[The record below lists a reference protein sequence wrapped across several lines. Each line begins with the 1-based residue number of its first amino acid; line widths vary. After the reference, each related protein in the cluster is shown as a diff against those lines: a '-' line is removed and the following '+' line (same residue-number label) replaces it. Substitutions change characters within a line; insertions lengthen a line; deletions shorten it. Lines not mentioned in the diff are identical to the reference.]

1 MRTQMESQRTSTSTA
16 SIRDGPAPVAR
27 VLVLGIA
34 AALIMGALLWWD
46 FPAKQFAFA
55 LGDVSRVRISAARQI
70 TFDSESRTRD
80 AQDKAEAAIADVYDP
95 PDVQIGRQQLS
106 RAQSVL
112 NYLDSLRHDPYT
124 NFAQKQ
130 ELIGKIPELSL
141 TTAVLSDTLALEDAR
156 WTLVS
161 RESLATLEQ
170 IMRTEIRPEQL
181 ADARRVLPRFVSR
194 ELTTDETMLASEL
207 VKGFVVANS
216 LPNPTQT
223 ASLRDEARKAV
234 PPVRVTIRQDETVLR
249 EGDVVVPATLEA
261 LDALGLLQTQRD
273 WHEVAGQAL
282 LAIVLAS
289 VIAFYFADQPPRVW
303 VQWRRIALVLGGIAV
318 TLFAAKVMV
327 PAHALQPYLLP
338 MPALAMTLALIF
350 GAPSA
355 VVVTTCLSL
364 VIGQMAG
371 SGIEREIIFYQFIG
385 SVAAAISMHRID
397 RINSFALSGIA
408 IALANMSSIGIFALL
423 SPQSL
428 QPFDVLLRLGAGLLN
443 AVLSVSFAL
452 AGYSLTAHYLDIV
465 TPLQLL
471 ELSRPTHP
479 LLRQLLLNAPG
490 TYHHTLLL
498 SNMAERAA
506 EAIGEDPLLA
516 RVAAYYHDIGKAVQ
530 PYFFI
535 ENQTESEN
543 PHDRLNDPFESSRIV
558 INHVHDGL
566 ALAQKY
572 HLPKPISDVIAQ
584 HHGTMLTAYFY
595 HQAKMQAANGEV
607 DEQFFRYPGP
617 RPQSREA
624 AIIMLADGAEAA
636 VRATRP
642 ATVEELEAVLQK
654 IFRDRLTSGELDES
668 ALQLRDLEL
677 IRQAFVEI
685 LQGQFHPRI
694 QYPVD
699 TREALPEPSKGVW
712 LEGATIPEKEK

>member
-1 MRTQMESQRTSTSTA
+1 MYTPTESHRTVTPTPIGRA
-16 SIRDGPAPVAR
+16 
-27 VLVLGIA
+27 LVLGAA
-34 AALIMGALLWWD
+34 AALVLGALLWWD

-70 TFDSESRTRD
+70 TFDSASRTRE
-80 AQDKAEAAIADVYDP
+80 AQDKAAAAIADVYDL

-106 RAQSVL
+106 RAQSVV

-130 ELIGKIPELSL
+130 ELIAAIPELSL
-141 TTAVLSDTLALEDAR
+141 TTGVLSDTLKLEDAR
-156 WTLVS
+156 WAVLA
-161 RESLATLEQ
+161 REALATLEQ

-223 ASLRDEARKAV
+223 ASLRDEARRAIA
-234 PPVRVTIRQDETVLR
+234 PVRVTIRQDETVLR
-249 EGDVVVPATLEA
+249 EGDVVAPATLEA

-273 WHEVAGQAL
+273 WHEVAGQGL
-282 LAIVLAS
+282 LAIVLAA

-303 VQWRRIALVLGGIAV
+303 AQWRRIALVLGGMAV
-318 TLFAAKVMV
+318 TLLAAKLMV

-355 VVVTTCLSL
+355 IVVTACLSL
-364 VIGQMAG
+364 IIGQMAG
-371 SGIEREIIFYQFIG
+371 SGLELELIFYQFIG
-385 SVAAAISMHRID
+385 SVAGAISVHRID
-397 RINSFALSGIA
+397 RINSFAVSLMV
-408 IALANMSSIGIFALL
+408 IALANMSSIAIFALL
-423 SPQSL
+423 TPQPP
-428 QPFDVLLRLGAGLLN
+428 QPFDVLLRLGAGMLN

-479 LLRQLLLNAPG
+479 LLRRLLLNAPG

-506 EAIGEDPLLA
+506 EAIGADPLLA

-535 ENQTESEN
+535 ENQTESGN
-543 PHDRLNDPFESSRIV
+543 PHDRLNDPYESSRIV
-558 INHVHDGL
+558 ISHVSDGL
-566 ALAQKY
+566 ALAQK
-572 HLPKPISDVIAQ
+572 HRLPKPISDVIAQ

-595 HQAKMQAANGEV
+595 HQAKTQAANGEV
-607 DEQFFRYPGP
+607 DERFFRYPGP

-677 IRQAFVEI
+677 IRRAFVEI

-694 QYPVD
+694 QYPPD
-699 TREALPEPSKGVW
+699 TREALPDPQRGIW
-712 LEGATIPEKEK
+712 IEGATIPEKEK

>member
-1 MRTQMESQRTSTSTA
+1 MHSEMESRRTTTA
-16 SIRDGPAPVAR
+16 TPIGRALLLGVLAA
-27 VLVLGIA
+27 LVL
-34 AALIMGALLWWD
+34 GALLWWD
-46 FPAKQFAFA
+46 FPPKQFAFA

-70 TFDSESRTRD
+70 TFDSASRTQD
-80 AQDKAEAAIADVYDP
+80 AQEKAAAAIADVYDP

-112 NYLDSLRHDPYT
+112 NYLDSLRHDPHT
-124 NFAQKQ
+124 NFSQKQ
-130 ELIGKIPELSL
+130 ELVAKLPELSL
-141 TTAVLSDTLALEDAR
+141 TPAVLGAAFELDDSRWAL
-156 WTLVS
+156 LS

-170 IMRTEIRPEQL
+170 TMRTEIRPEQL

-207 VKGFVVANS
+207 VKGFVAANS
-216 LPNPTQT
+216 LPNQART
-223 ASLRDEARKAV
+223 ATLRDDARKAIA
-234 PPVRVTIRQDETVLR
+234 PVRVTIRQDETVLR

-273 WHEVAGQAL
+273 WHELAGQSL
-282 LAIVLAS
+282 LAIVVAAL
-289 VIAFYFADQPPRVW
+289 IAFYFADQPRHMWAP
-303 VQWRRIALVLGGIAV
+303 WRRIAVVLGGIAV
-318 TLFAAKVMV
+318 TLFAAKLMV

-338 MPALAMTLALIF
+338 MPALAMMLSLIF
-350 GAPSA
+350 GAPIA
-355 VVVTTCLSL
+355 VVVSTSLSL
-364 VIGQMAG
+364 IIGQLAG
-371 SGIEREIIFYQFIG
+371 SGLEHELIFYQFVG
-385 SVAAAISMHRID
+385 CVAAAISIHRID
-397 RINSFALSGIA
+397 RIHSFAVSGLA
-408 IALANMSSIGIFALL
+408 IALANMSSIGIFGLL
-423 SPQSL
+423 AA
-428 QPFDVLLRLGAGLLN
+428 QPPLPVEMLLRLGAGLLN

-479 LLRQLLLNAPG
+479 LLRRLLLNAPG

-506 EAIGEDPLLA
+506 EAIGADPLLA
-516 RVAAYYHDIGKAVQ
+516 RVAAYYHDIGKTVQ
-530 PYFFI
+530 PFFFI
-535 ENQTESEN
+535 ENQADHEN
-543 PHDRLNDPFESSRIV
+543 PHDRLNDPYESSRIV
-558 INHVHDGL
+558 INHVYDGL

-572 HLPKPISDVIAQ
+572 RLPKLIADVIAQ

-595 HQAKMQAANGEV
+595 HQAKTQAANGEV
-607 DEQFFRYPGP
+607 DERFFRYPGP

-624 AIIMLADGAEAA
+624 AIIMLADGSEAA

-642 ATVEELEAVLQK
+642 ATVEELEMVLQK

-677 IRQAFVEI
+677 IRRAFIEI

-694 QYPVD
+694 QYPTD
-699 TREALPEPSKGVW
+699 TREALPEPPRGVW